1 MQYFNHKSTKT
12 PSEIIWSHN
21 SLVATPVFY
30 NEYNYAIETDSTS
43 IYKWTCSPYDSAN
56 DKYYLPYF
64 GETSQVFQFT
74 WQSSTVG
81 TTYVYPINSSQLNCT
96 GLVTALEFCYTTTLP
111 SNNRGTRD
119 ALNFI
124 LLNRQ
129 TGNSFEETKTVLVTA
144 TPFAASCMSSNP
156 RQCCEVMQFNPQDQF
171 DITSSSNLAIA
182 FGPQIDGR
190 FSTQGFIPNQHPMY
204 DATSYITS
212 VAITPGSRDFNA
224 PIQQPLRLAWLHIGE
239 SRIYCISL
247 Y

>member
-1 MQYFNHKSTKT
+1 MY
-12 PSEIIWSHN
+12 E
-21 SLVATPVFY
+21 
-30 NEYNYAIETDSTS
+30 
-43 IYKWTCSPYDSAN
+43 WTCSPYDSAN

-64 GETSQVFQFT
+64 GEASEIFQFT
-74 WQSSTVG
+74 WQSSPAG
-81 TTYVYPINSSQLNCT
+81 ITYVYPINSNQLNCT

-111 SNNRGTRD
+111 SNNRGTRN
-119 ALNFI
+119 AFNFL

-171 DITSSSNLAIA
+171 NITSSSNLAIA
-182 FGPQIDGR
+182 IGPQIDGG
-190 FSTQGFIPNQHPMY
+190 FFTQGFFPNQHPMY

-212 VAITPGSRDFNA
+212 VAITSGSRDFNA